1 MGWFGNSEA
10 EEAEIRGANADEL
23 KAMTNE
29 QVIMLG
35 LYRLLAAQWF
45 DDALTDELRDRAN
58 HRPNAERQRPDG
70 ARRTP

>member
-1 MGWFGNSEA
+1 MGWFRNNEV

-35 LYRLLAAQWF
+35 LYRLLAAQGF
-45 DDALTDELRDRAN
+45 DDALTDELRDRGN
-58 HRPNAERQRPDG
+58 GLEKGGRG
-70 ARRTP
+70 

>member
-1 MGWFGNSEA
+1 MGWFRNSEA

-35 LYRLLAAQWF
+35 LYRMLAGQCF

-58 HRPNAERQRPDG
+58 HRPNYGNMQDPGSA
-70 ARRTP
+70 